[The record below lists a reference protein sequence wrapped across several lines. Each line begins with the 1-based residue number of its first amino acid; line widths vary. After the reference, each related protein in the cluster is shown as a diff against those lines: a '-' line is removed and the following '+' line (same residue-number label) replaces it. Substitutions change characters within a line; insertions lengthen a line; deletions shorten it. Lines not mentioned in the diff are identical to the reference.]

1 MIIAFITK
9 IISMGLLDKFLELYK
24 LKQAGRISEAEF
36 QSKTD
41 IALQESKAD
50 IEKVWAEASA
60 KMTESAQA
68 TIRSSSLIQKAYA
81 IVLFLQLFV
90 LVWYQLG
97 ASAFTIIT
105 GAVWPVPMA
114 SIEWAYLLIAAMIG
128 AGPLVYR
135 K

>member
-9 IISMGLLDKFLELYK
+9 IISMGLLDKLINIYT
-24 LKQAGRISEAEF
+24 LKQTGRISEAEF
-36 QSKTD
+36 QFKASV
-41 IALQESKAD
+41 ALQESKAD
-50 IEKVWAEASA
+50 IEKAWAEASA
-60 KMTESAQA
+60 KMVESVQA
-68 TIRSSSLIQKAYA
+68 TVRASSIIQKAYA
-81 IVLFLQLFV
+81 IILFVQLFV

-97 ASAFTIIT
+97 VSAFTIIT
-105 GAVWPVPMA
+105 GAVWPAPIA